1 MFDIIRYFFFL
12 GLYYGMFIVLIFL
25 FIVLNVFIL
34 NVYYKGLCGYKVF
47 YCFKWVFFG
56 IIVKML
62 FLKIDLFVVL
72 EEGMVWYCFCLK
84 YFFWLKKIKI

>member
-1 MFDIIRYFFFL
+1 MFLCLVLLDIFFFL

-72 EEGMVWYCFCLK
+72 EEGMVWYCFC
-84 YFFWLKKIKI
+84 